1 MIRQTL
7 KKISTALLA
16 SAVLAIS
23 TPSLA
28 ADEYLLIIKDHKFEP
43 AQIKVPAGKKVKLVV
58 HNQDPTPEEF
68 HSDDLRREKVML
80 GGKKVSFF
88 IGPLKP
94 GNYNFMGEFN
104 EATAKGV
111 VIVE

>member
-1 MIRQTL
+1 MRQTL
-7 KKISTALLA
+7 KKISTAFLA
-16 SAVLAIS
+16 SAALTLSAQ
-23 TPSLA
+23 SLA

-43 AQIKVPAGKKVKLVV
+43 AEIKVPAGKKIKLVV

-68 HSDDLRREKVML
+68 HSDDLKREKVML
-80 GGKKVSFF
+80 GGKKISFF
-88 IGPLKP
+88 IGPLKA

-111 VIVE
+111 VIAE